1 MFLTIGICTWN
12 RAKLLDMSLDAFKKV
27 QLPSDIDWEILVV
40 NNNSTDE
47 TDDIIEKHAK
57 NLPIRRLFEPQAG
70 KSFALNHAIREARGD
85 YILWT
90 DDDTIV
96 DRNWVKAY
104 TNAFGMWP
112 NAVFFGGPVSPWF
125 EHEPPKWLN
134 EETIPIVASAIAI
147 LDFEENFSELTY
159 EKLPYG
165 NNMAVRSKV
174 QKRHLYNT
182 KYGPRPNSES
192 CGEETVFMYELLK
205 NGYEGRWVP
214 QAKVNHY
221 VPKQRMSVKYLKNV
235 FEAWGELTWLAI
247 ENGDFK
253 NQYGTFKN
261 MLKSAVR
268 TKCKYKYHRL
278 FSTNKVWMRHLKIS
292 SMSWG
297 RLKSRLKMNF
307 YLKNS

>member
-12 RAKLLDMSLDAFKKV
+12 RAKLLDMSLDAFKNV
-27 QLPSDIDWEILVV
+27 CMPGAIDWEILVV

-47 TDDIIEKHAK
+47 TDDIIEKHAE

-90 DDDTIV
+90 DDDVIV

-104 TNAFGMWP
+104 ANAFDMWP
-112 NAVFFGGPVSPWF
+112 NAVFFGGPILPWF
-125 EHEPPKWLN
+125 EHEPPEWLN
-134 EETIPIVASAIAI
+134 EETIPIVASAFAI
-147 LDFEENFSELTY
+147 LDFEEGFSEFTY

-165 NNMAVRSKV
+165 NNMAVRSKE
-174 QKRHLYNT
+174 QRRHLYNT
-182 KYGPRPNSES
+182 KYGPRPNSEA
-192 CGEETVFMYELLK
+192 CGEETMVMYELLK

-235 FEAWGELTWLAI
+235 YEAWGELTWLAI
-247 ENGDFK
+247 KNGDFDK
-253 NQYGTFKN
+253 
-261 MLKSAVR
+261 
-268 TKCKYKYHRL
+268 
-278 FSTNKVWMRHLKIS
+278 
-292 SMSWG
+292 
-297 RLKSRLKMNF
+297 
-307 YLKNS
+307 